1 MVSPALVTLIG
12 KEDQRLGWIE
22 ALILNAVTN
31 IFSDI
36 TGVWNGTESWKTA
49 ITNTFVPN
57 IGKLVAQ
64 KVFKWDDGLNQPAAA
79 APDTSANDIINA
91 INQAAA
97 TAAQPAPAT
106 QATTKKNY
114 NTAMVAGIAP
124 LALSTA
130 LQILKGSRL

>member
-1 MVSPALVTLIG
+1 MVSPALVTLLG
-12 KEDQRLGWIE
+12 KEEQNLGWIE

-79 APDTSANDIINA
+79 SPDTSSADIINA

-97 TAAQPAPAT
+97 SATQPTPAAQAAP
-106 QATTKKNY
+106 KKNY
-114 NTAMVAGIAP
+114 NTAMIAGIAP

-130 LQILKGSRL
+130 IQILKGSKL